1 MAKDNSMDTV
11 IGRKEEKKILSQ
23 VLASEDPE
31 LVAIYG
37 RRRVGKTFL
46 IQETFKDH
54 MVFEFAG
61 IHGASMAQQLENFSK
76 AMQRAAGSPLPVLPP
91 ANWIQAFSQLETI
104 VQPKLKKGKAALFFD
119 EFPWINSPRSGFLE
133 TFAHFWNTW
142 CTRQNNLAVVICGS
156 AAAWMIRNVVNNK
169 GGLHNRISRKIR
181 LMPFSLAESEAYLKS
196 RHINLD
202 RYQILQIYMTI
213 GGIPQYLKNIKP
225 GQSAVTVINELCFAR
240 NGLLRGEFNNL
251 YQSLFDKAEHHMSII
266 KALAANKSGLTRN
279 EIIKTCKLS
288 TGGTTTRLME
298 ELIESGF
305 IAQYVPFNKDIRES
319 IYKVTDEY
327 SLFYLKFMD
336 GRTATAKDTWDKMS
350 GSSSWKSWS
359 GYAFES
365 ICLKHIKQI
374 KEALGIPAVI
384 TQESAWRYVPGKGE
398 NGAQIDLLI
407 NRQDH
412 CINLCE
418 MKFSLNEFTI
428 DPAYAKELKNKVD
441 VFRDKARTRKTLFL
455 TMITTHGV
463 KHNAHYLG
471 LVQQDF
477 KMDILFLS

>member
-1 MAKDNSMDTV
+1 
-11 IGRKEEKKILSQ
+11 
-23 VLASEDPE
+23 
-31 LVAIYG
+31 
-37 RRRVGKTFL
+37 
-46 IQETFKDH
+46 
-54 MVFEFAG
+54 
-61 IHGASMAQQLENFSK
+61 
-76 AMQRAAGSPLPVLPP
+76 
-91 ANWIQAFSQLETI
+91 
-104 VQPKLKKGKAALFFD
+104 
-119 EFPWINSPRSGFLE
+119 
-133 TFAHFWNTW
+133 
-142 CTRQNNLAVVICGS
+142 
-156 AAAWMIRNVVNNK
+156 MIRNVVNNK

-279 EIIKTCKLS
+279 EIIKACKLS

-327 SLFYLKFMD
+327 ALFYLKFMD
-336 GRTATAKDTWDKMS
+336 GRTTTAKDTWDKMS

-365 ICLKHIKQI
+365 ICLKHIEQI

-441 VFRDKARTRKTLFL
+441 VFRDKAKTRKTLFL

-477 KMDILFLS
+477 KMDILFLP